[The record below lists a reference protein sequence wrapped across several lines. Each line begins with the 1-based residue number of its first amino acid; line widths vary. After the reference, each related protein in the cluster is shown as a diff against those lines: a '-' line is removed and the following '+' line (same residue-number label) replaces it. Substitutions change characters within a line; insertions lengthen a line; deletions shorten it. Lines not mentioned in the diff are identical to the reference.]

1 MTDHTGPADA
11 DCTTFMVL
19 GQDSIAVAPG
29 EEGTIL
35 PVTPGTPACIAVVAA
50 IPDNVFQM
58 DDIRNAI
65 EMPEYIW
72 HLQDP
77 GTVVVGGMKM
87 PRGSFSPPGS
97 RKHYPQLYKLGSLLE
112 KQWHTVAKWPKMPKN
127 GSECRKRIVK
137 VLFDNRLEQGRS
149 DVDNQTIPD
158 LLSPA

>member
-19 GQDSIAVAPG
+19 DQDSIVVAPG
-29 EEGTIL
+29 EEATIPVVT
-35 PVTPGTPACIAVVAA
+35 PVTPAGTVVVAA
-50 IPDNVFQM
+50 AILDNVFQM

-112 KQWHTVAKWPKMPKN
+112 
-127 GSECRKRIVK
+127 R
-137 VLFDNRLEQGRS
+137 
-149 DVDNQTIPD
+149 
-158 LLSPA
+158 